1 LSQPLNFGQIRQSA
15 IYSIQVFALPRP
27 EENMKRWLAT
37 AGFLFAIAA
46 PICSN
51 AMDDITTADAIAI
64 RETVESQ
71 LQALS
76 HDDAAAAFQLAT
88 PKQRMMLGSPAR
100 FLNIIKEHYPPIYR
114 YESAIFFR
122 AEVVD
127 GDPIQ
132 IVRLADDE
140 GKVWIAV
147 FRMQQEDDS
156 SWKIDGCFLF
166 ETSSIST

>member
-1 LSQPLNFGQIRQSA
+1 
-15 IYSIQVFALPRP
+15 
-27 EENMKRWLAT
+27 MKRLLAM
-37 AGFLFAIAA
+37 AGLLFVFAA

-71 LQALS
+71 LNALS
-76 HDDAAAAFQLAT
+76 HDDADGAFELAT
-88 PKQRMMLGSPAR
+88 PKQRMMIGSPGR

-114 YESAIFFR
+114 NESAIYFR

-127 GDPIQ
+127 GDAMQ
-132 IVRLADDE
+132 IVRIADDE

-166 ETSSIST
+166 QTTSVST

>member
-1 LSQPLNFGQIRQSA
+1 
-15 IYSIQVFALPRP
+15 
-27 EENMKRWLAT
+27 MKRLLAT
-37 AGFLFAIAA
+37 AGLLFVLAA
-46 PICSN
+46 PLCSN

-64 RETVESQ
+64 REAVESQ

-76 HDDAAAAFQLAT
+76 HDDAAKAFELAT
-88 PKQRMMLGSPAR
+88 PKQRLMIGSAAK
-100 FLNIIKEHYPPIYR
+100 FLDIIKENYPPIYR

-122 AEVVD
+122 AEVVE

-147 FRMQQEDDS
+147 FRMQQVEDS

-166 ETSSIST
+166 ETSSVST